1 MLKNTTVAA
10 PKISHVRFILENEVL
25 FRLVV
30 MATDK
35 TQSEVDQILSQ
46 ADENKKSNFKS
57 IEIFKEVEPNI
68 DVGNL
73 LLLDQQPIAI
83 TELRYGK

>member
-1 MLKNTTVAA
+1 MADAGTPAEA
-10 PKISHVRFILENEVL
+10 EDFSRAFLENEVE
-25 FRLVV
+25 FELVV

-46 ADENKKSNFKS
+46 ADENKKSSFKS

-73 LLLDQQPIAI
+73 LLLDQQPLAI
-83 TELRYGK
+83 TELRCSK

>member
-1 MLKNTTVAA
+1 MADAGTPAEA
-10 PKISHVRFILENEVL
+10 EDFSRAFLENEVE
-25 FRLVV
+25 FGLVV

-46 ADENKKSNFKS
+46 ANENKKSSFKS

-73 LLLDQQPIAI
+73 LLLDQQPLAI
-83 TELRYGK
+83 TVLRCSK